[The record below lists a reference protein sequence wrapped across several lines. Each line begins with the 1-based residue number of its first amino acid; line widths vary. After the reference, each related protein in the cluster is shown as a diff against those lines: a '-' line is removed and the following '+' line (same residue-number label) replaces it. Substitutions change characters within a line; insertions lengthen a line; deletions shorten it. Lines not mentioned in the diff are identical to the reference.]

1 MTKNVL
7 CFGDSNTFG
16 YIAESGER
24 YSKDVRWTALLG
36 ELLGNGYKIFEGG
49 CNNRACFVNH
59 QDGEKFIGKEFVKKY
74 SKYGIDLIVSAI
86 GTNDLQ
92 KFYNPSLEDLEA
104 GFEEY
109 IDVIRTNFNTKIL
122 VVAPSIIKPSVL
134 NCHFNYFFDKES
146 IEKSKHLA
154 DIWKK
159 VADKKGCYY
168 IDFRNK
174 VNVSEIDGLHYDKV
188 SHRVIAEELA
198 KAVREVL

>member
-1 MTKNVL
+1 M
-7 CFGDSNTFG
+7 
-16 YIAESGER
+16 
-24 YSKDVRWTALLG
+24 
-36 ELLGNGYKIFEGG
+36 
-49 CNNRACFVNH
+49 
-59 QDGEKFIGKEFVKKY
+59 
-74 SKYGIDLIVSAI
+74 
-86 GTNDLQ
+86 
-92 KFYNPSLEDLEA
+92 
-104 GFEEY
+104 
-109 IDVIRTNFNTKIL
+109 
-122 VVAPSIIKPSVL
+122 VVAPSLIKPSVL

-198 KAVREVL
+198 KSIKNIY